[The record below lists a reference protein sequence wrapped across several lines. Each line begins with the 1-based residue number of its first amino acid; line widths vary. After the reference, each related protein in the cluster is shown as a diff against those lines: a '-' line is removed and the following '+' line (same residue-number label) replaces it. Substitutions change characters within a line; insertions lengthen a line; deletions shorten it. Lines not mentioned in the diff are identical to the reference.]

1 MTHPPARR
9 TAPPPRTLAIH
20 AGGAERID
28 GVLEH
33 AVAPAVGRV
42 PLEHWS
48 FVRWTGRDGAHLRL
62 MLDDPE
68 LDLETFAA
76 HLSAGLERA
85 TAAPPREPLLP
96 RPASQRATSEQLGVQ
111 QLQPADAGPSPGP
124 LDELSS
130 AIVLRALPELDS
142 GRARCAYGL
151 CVMATIAQAAL
162 QRDAGP
168 QLWRDAAE
176 RSVGGDARGR
186 RLLDGLA
193 AKAGH
198 LGPDLV
204 ELARR
209 LRHEDALAGGLTR
222 YAEGCAELSDA
233 AAVRRHAHLACNRLG
248 VTPLEET
255 LLALVLAGAGCR
267 RLTPGR
273 AVVQLEQ
280 VSKDGDERALL
291 DDVSLTVYEGEVFVV
306 VGPPG
311 AGKSS
316 LLGIAA
322 GLRVASGGKA
332 LVLGEEARAG
342 RRDGARA
349 PALVMPDGEL
359 ALESTAREN
368 VELHLRATDD
378 ADGPG
383 LVDEALE
390 AAGLHA
396 QAGTV
401 AGELDRG
408 QRRRL
413 AIACALVADPSV
425 LLLDEPTATLSA
437 VERDEVWRVV
447 DRRRDLGATT
457 IIATTSLQEALCTG
471 DRAGLMLGGSLRAVG
486 DPARLARDFFPQ
498 RSVHFHVTE
507 KPDRALL
514 DELPEVRDLEIDERA
529 DHWAIEITT
538 RQPRELLALLEADPE
553 FPELHNVD
561 EQGIDG
567 PFAARQ
573 EA

>member
-1 MTHPPARR
+1 M
-9 TAPPPRTLAIH
+9 
-20 AGGAERID
+20 
-28 GVLEH
+28 
-33 AVAPAVGRV
+33 
-42 PLEHWS
+42 
-48 FVRWTGRDGAHLRL
+48 
-62 MLDDPE
+62 
-68 LDLETFAA
+68 
-76 HLSAGLERA
+76 
-85 TAAPPREPLLP
+85 
-96 RPASQRATSEQLGVQ
+96 
-111 QLQPADAGPSPGP
+111 
-124 LDELSS
+124 
-130 AIVLRALPELDS
+130 
-142 GRARCAYGL
+142 
-151 CVMATIAQAAL
+151 
-162 QRDAGP
+162 
-168 QLWRDAAE
+168 
-176 RSVGGDARGR
+176 
-186 RLLDGLA
+186 
-193 AKAGH
+193 
-198 LGPDLV
+198 
-204 ELARR
+204 
-209 LRHEDALAGGLTR
+209 
-222 YAEGCAELSDA
+222 
-233 AAVRRHAHLACNRLG
+233 
-248 VTPLEET
+248 
-255 LLALVLAGAGCR
+255 
-267 RLTPGR
+267 
-273 AVVQLEQ
+273 QLEQ
-280 VSKDGDERALL
+280 VSKDGDERAVL

-383 LVDEALE
+383 LVDAALE

-457 IIATTSLQEALCTG
+457 IIATTSIAGGAVHAATARGSCSAARCARSATRRG
-471 DRAGLMLGGSLRAVG
+471 WRATS
-486 DPARLARDFFPQ
+486 
-498 RSVHFHVTE
+498 S
-507 KPDRALL
+507 RALGA
-514 DELPEVRDLEIDERA
+514 LPRHREARPRAARRSCPRSRGLEIDERV

-553 FPELHNVD
+553 FPELLNVD
-561 EQGIDG
+561 EQGTRRPVRG
-567 PFAARQ
+567 PSGGMMASEEQARWEAQTLLDAARKEATAIRAQATEDAERQLEQAQLAVKGLLERVAGLERSACRRPSAPSSSPPPSSRVASRRAPSRSSARCASAPRRCSGGRPDGHRPRRRRPRGRGGGAGRASRAAEPEARARRTRPSQPRTEPGTGLASSDLEDAAGQLDDDAGAEDAQ
-573 EA
+573 ERARGGCAGRRRARMRTAGARMSRSSTTATLPRASSARGCWR